1 MSIRAFKH
9 VNKIYSAQHFVT
21 FWRNIH
27 FKVMLKC
34 VWFFY
39 FVLFAIEMSSY
50 SADFE
55 AALLA

>member
-1 MSIRAFKH
+1 MSIKFTLP
-9 VNKIYSAQHFVT
+9 NTFVT